1 MVTRRRLAIT
11 AGTIVGVAI
20 VLLVALWLGVP
31 AAVRWGLETVAAREI
46 GRAMHVAEVK
56 FNPFKLRL
64 QVRGF
69 VIDGTAA
76 DPQPLLQ
83 LDELDTQLGA
93 SSIVRFAPIVK
104 SLRLQ
109 GVRAYLARTA
119 PNRLNI
125 SDIIERVT
133 AKPPSPDDAKDDE
146 PGRFAVFNIELND
159 GAITLDDRVVGQQH
173 EATAISLGI
182 PFVSSLPDDIE
193 IKVQPAFAATING
206 APFKLEGQ
214 TLPFH
219 DTLDTVVALRFGG
232 LSLPRYLD
240 YSPVAL
246 GFKVRSG
253 VLDTDLRIT
262 FRRATP
268 ASEQKPAT
276 PARLLL
282 TGTASITD
290 FALVP
295 SDMNH
300 PLLQWQRLEVD
311 VGEVGLFQGQG
322 QLRSVTLRSP
332 TLDIV
337 RRADGS
343 LAGVANLVPGS
354 GAAAPAEPAE
364 TPTKKAAPFALDV
377 AQIRVVDGRISV
389 SDEMVGFKR
398 RLQPVDVAIDGFST
412 RKDAAATL
420 ALTALADDKTQLKGD
435 GSVVL
440 EPLKVDAEV
449 SVARLPLAELMPYL
463 RDTLDASLAGSV
475 EAKARIR
482 VDDGVG
488 GAAPRIES
496 GAVVVNDLR
505 IAGPRGNTAQL
516 QATKIEVSGISADV
530 HERRVDVERSSV
542 RGARLR
548 AQRLADGSIDWQR
561 LIVAK
566 AAAKPAGDG
575 ADWRVQLARFDLIKA
590 QAVVKDEAVQ
600 PPVTVA
606 AEALDAR
613 VERITTDSKARM
625 PVDVRVRLGGGTLR
639 ANGWLRPTPLA
650 TSLKLQVDNIDVTAA
665 RPYAAP
671 YVRAILAS
679 AAITADGAVD
689 FDAGGASP
697 AVRYEGGVRVTNFS
711 MLNPDG
717 ESELTRWQALA
728 LDGVKIDTS
737 PRPATIEIGKVALND
752 FYARAIL
759 SQQGQLNLVQVLKPA
774 SAAAEGTVQG
784 DAATTEKTA
793 AAQAP
798 TAQSADKGAV
808 IRVGGIELVRGN
820 VNYTDNFVRPNYSAN
835 LTDLTGTVGALSS
848 ESAAM
853 ADVSV
858 RGRVDGD
865 APLEITGQLNPLA
878 SELALDMRAN
888 AKGVELPRL
897 TPYSVKYA
905 GYPITKGKLS
915 MDVAYLVKD
924 GKLTADNR
932 VFLDQLTFGDR
943 VESPTATKLPVLF
956 AVSLLKDREGNIDI
970 NLPISG
976 SLDDPEFS
984 IGGIIVRVI
993 VNLITKVV
1001 TAPFSVLGAAVG
1013 GGADLGYVDFAPG
1026 SAALTEAAIKKL
1038 EMLAKALNDRPALKL
1053 DINGRAL
1060 AAADTE
1066 PLRDGLFERK
1076 LRAAKV
1082 RGVVRAGQSVD
1093 PATVTIDAD
1102 EREALIADVYAAEK
1116 IPNKPRNFL
1125 GLAKDIPSAEM
1136 ERLIL
1141 GTIKVEEEDLRRLA
1155 NDRATA
1161 VRNHLASHGNVATDR
1176 MFLVAPVLE
1185 ASSGEAGKLAPSRV
1199 DFSLK

>member
-64 QVRGF
+64 QVRDF

-104 SLRLQ
+104 LLRLQ

-133 AKPPSPDDAKDDE
+133 AKPPSPDDAKDE
-146 PGRFAVFNIELND
+146 KPARFAVFNIELHD

-182 PFVSSLPDDIE
+182 PFISSLPDDIE

-214 TLPFH
+214 TLPFQ

-246 GFKVRSG
+246 GFKVPSG

-282 TGTASITD
+282 TGTASVSD

-300 PLLQWQRLEVD
+300 PLLQWQRLEID

-322 QLRSVTLRSP
+322 QLRSVTLRAP
-332 TLDIV
+332 ALDIV

-343 LAGVANLVPGS
+343 LAGVANLIPS
-354 GAAAPAEPAE
+354 GGPAKEQAE
-364 TPTKKAAPFALDV
+364 APTKKAPPFALDV
-377 AQIRVVDGRISV
+377 AQIRVVDGRV
-389 SDEMVGFKR
+389 DVTDETVGFKR
-398 RLQPVDVAIDGFST
+398 RLQPVEVSVDTFST
-412 RKDAAATL
+412 RQDVAATL

-435 GSVVL
+435 GSLVL

-449 SVARLPLAELMPYL
+449 SVAQLPLAGLMPYL
-463 RDTLDASLAGSV
+463 RDTLDALLGGSV

-496 GAVVVNDLR
+496 GAVAVNDLR
-505 IAGPRGNTAQL
+505 IAGPRGSTAQL
-516 QATKIEVSGISADV
+516 QATKIDISGISADV
-530 HERRVDVERSSV
+530 RERRVDVERASV
-542 RGARLR
+542 RGARLQ
-548 AQRLADGSIDWQR
+548 AQRLADGSVDWQR

-566 AAAKPAGDG
+566 PATKPPSDG
-575 ADWRVQLARFDLIKA
+575 ADWRVQLARFDLIRA
-590 QAVVKDEAVQ
+590 QAVVKDQAAA

-606 AEALDAR
+606 VEALDAR

-625 PVDVRVRLGGGTLR
+625 PVDVRATLGGGTLR

-665 RPYAAP
+665 RSYAAP

-759 SQQGQLNLVQVLKPA
+759 SQQGQLNLVQVLQPA
-774 SAAAEGTVQG
+774 SAAADGTAQG
-784 DAATTEKTA
+784 GAAATEKTA

-798 TAQSADKGAV
+798 TAPSTDQGAV

-835 LTDLTGTVGALSS
+835 LTDLAGTVGALSS
-848 ESAAM
+848 ESTAM

-878 SELALDMRAN
+878 SELALDMRAS

-915 MDVAYLVKD
+915 MDVAYRVKD

-976 SLDDPEFS
+976 SLDDPEFT
-984 IGGIIVRVI
+984 IGGIIVRVV

-1001 TAPFSVLGAAVG
+1001 TAPFSALGAAVG

-1053 DINGRAL
+1053 DITGRAL

-1116 IPNKPRNFL
+1116 IPDKPRNFL

-1136 ERLIL
+1136 EQLIL
-1141 GTIKVEEEDLRRLA
+1141 RTIKVEEEDLRRLA

-1161 VRNHLASHGNVATDR
+1161 VRNHLASPGKVATDR

>member
-11 AGTIVGVAI
+11 AATVVGVAV

-46 GRAMHVAEVK
+46 GRPMHVADVK

-64 QVRGF
+64 HVRGF
-69 VIDGTAA
+69 VIDGTAS

-93 SSIVRFAPIVK
+93 SSIVRFAPVVK

-125 SDIIERVT
+125 SDIIERLT
-133 AKPPSPDDAKDDE
+133 AKPPSADDAKDNE
-146 PGRFAVFNIELND
+146 PARFAVFNIELHD
-159 GAITLDDRVVGQQH
+159 GAVTLDDRVVGQQH
-173 EATAISLGI
+173 EATAVSLGI
-182 PFVSSLPDDIE
+182 PFISSLPDDIE

-206 APFKLEGQ
+206 APFKVEGE
-214 TLPFH
+214 TLPFQ

-246 GFKVRSG
+246 GFKVSSG

-268 ASEQKPAT
+268 ASEQTPAA

-282 TGTASITD
+282 TGTASISD

-311 VGEVGLFQGQG
+311 VGEVGLFQAQG
-322 QLRSVTLRSP
+322 QLRSVTLRAP
-332 TLDIV
+332 ALDIV

-343 LAGVANLVPGS
+343 LAGVANLIPSS
-354 GAAAPAEPAE
+354 GAAKEQAEA
-364 TPTKKAAPFALDV
+364 PTKKAAPFALDV
-377 AQIRVVDGRISV
+377 AQIRVVDGRIGV
-389 SDEMVGFKR
+389 SDETVGFKR
-398 RLQPVDVAIDGFST
+398 RLQPVELAIDGFST

-435 GSVVL
+435 GSFVL

-463 RDTLDASLAGSV
+463 RDTLDASLGGSV

-516 QATKIEVSGISADV
+516 QATKIEVSGIGADV
-530 HERRVDVERSSV
+530 HERRVDVERASV

-548 AQRLADGSIDWQR
+548 AQRLADGSVDWQR

-566 AAAKPAGDG
+566 GAAKPAGDG

-613 VERITTDSKARM
+613 VERITTDTKARM

-650 TSLKLQVDNIDVTAA
+650 TSLKLQVDNVDVTAA
-665 RPYAAP
+665 RSYAAR
-671 YVRAILAS
+671 YASAILAS
-679 AAITADGAVD
+679 AAITADGSVD

-697 AVRYEGGVRVTNFS
+697 AVRYEGGVRVTNFAA
-711 MLNPDG
+711 LNPDG
-717 ESELTRWQALA
+717 ESELARWQALA

-737 PRPATIEIGKVALND
+737 AQPAAVEIEKIGLND

-759 SQQGQLNLVQVLKPA
+759 SQEGKLSLVQVLQPA
-774 SAAAEGTVQG
+774 STPAPGAAEGG
-784 DAATTEKTA
+784 AATTEKTA
-793 AAQAP
+793 AAAAS
-798 TAQSADKGAV
+798 TAQPADKGAL

-835 LTDLTGTVGALSS
+835 LTDLAGTVGALSS
-848 ESAAM
+848 DTAAM
-853 ADVSV
+853 ADVAV
-858 RGRVDGD
+858 RGKVDGD
-865 APLEITGQLNPLA
+865 APLEIAGKLNPLA
-878 SELALDMRAN
+878 SELALDVRAS

-932 VFLDQLTFGDR
+932 VFLDQLTFGER

-976 SLDDPEFS
+976 SLNDPEFS

-1001 TAPFSVLGAAVG
+1001 TAPFAVLGAVAG
-1013 GGADLGYVDFAPG
+1013 GGADLGYVDFAAG
-1026 SAALTEAAIKKL
+1026 SAVVTEAAVKKL

-1053 DINGRAL
+1053 EVTGRAL

-1066 PLRDGLFERK
+1066 PLRHGLFEHK
-1076 LRAAKV
+1076 LRTAKV
-1082 RGVVRAGQSVD
+1082 RQLVRAGQSVD
-1093 PATVTIDAD
+1093 PATVTIEAD
-1102 EREALIADVYAAEK
+1102 EREALIANVYAQEK
-1116 IPNKPRNFL
+1116 IPDKPRNFL
-1125 GLAKDIPSAEM
+1125 GIAKEIPSAEM
-1136 ERLIL
+1136 EQLIL

-1161 VRNHLASHGNVATDR
+1161 VRNHLVSRGNVPTER
-1176 MFLVAPVLE
+1176 IFLVAPTLE
-1185 ASSGEAGKLAPSRV
+1185 AASSEAGKLSPSRV

>member
-1 MVTRRRLAIT
+1 MLTRRRLAIT
-11 AGTIVGVAI
+11 AATVVGVAV

-31 AAVRWGLETVAAREI
+31 AAVRWGLETAAAREI
-46 GRAMHVAEVK
+46 GRAMHVADVK
-56 FNPFKLRL
+56 FNPFKLQL
-64 QVRGF
+64 HVRGF

-76 DPQPLLQ
+76 DPQPLLE
-83 LDELDTQLGA
+83 LDELDTQLSA
-93 SSIVRFAPIVK
+93 SSIVRFAPVVK

-119 PNRLNI
+119 PNRLNV
-125 SDIIERVT
+125 SDIIERLT
-133 AKPPSPDDAKDDE
+133 AKPPSADDAKDNE
-146 PGRFAVFNIELND
+146 PARFAVFNIELHD
-159 GAITLDDRVVGQQH
+159 GAVTLDDRVVGQQH
-173 EATAISLGI
+173 EATAVSLGI
-182 PFVSSLPDDIE
+182 PFISSLPDDIE
-193 IKVQPAFAATING
+193 VKVQPAFAATING
-206 APFKLEGQ
+206 APFKVEGE

-219 DTLDTVVALRFGG
+219 DTLDTVVALRFEG

-246 GFKVRSG
+246 GFKVPSG
-253 VLDTDLRIT
+253 VLNTDLRIT
-262 FRRATP
+262 FRRAAP
-268 ASEQKPAT
+268 AAEQKPAT

-282 TGTASITD
+282 TGTASISD

-322 QLRSVTLRSP
+322 QLRAVTLRAP
-332 TLDIV
+332 ALDLV
-337 RRADGS
+337 RRTDGS
-343 LAGVANLVPGS
+343 LAGVANLIPS
-354 GAAAPAEPAE
+354 GGAAKEQAAAP
-364 TPTKKAAPFALDV
+364 TKKTAPFALDV
-377 AQIRVVDGRISV
+377 AQIRVVDGRIGV
-389 SDEMVGFKR
+389 SDETVGFKR
-398 RLQPVDVAIDGFST
+398 RLQPVEVSIDGFST
-412 RKDAAATL
+412 RKDVAATL

-463 RDTLDASLAGSV
+463 RDTLEASLGGSV

-496 GAVVVNDLR
+496 GAVVVSDLR

-530 HERRVDVERSSV
+530 HERRVDVERAGV

-548 AQRLADGSIDWQR
+548 AQRLADGSVDWQR

-566 AAAKPAGDG
+566 PADKSSADG
-575 ADWRVQLARFDLIKA
+575 GTDWRVQLARFDLIQA
-590 QAVVKDEAVQ
+590 QALVKDEAVQ

-606 AEALDAR
+606 AEAIDAR
-613 VERITTDSKARM
+613 VERITTDTKARM
-625 PVDVRVRLGGGTLR
+625 PVDLRVKLGGGTLR
-639 ANGWLRPTPLA
+639 ANGWLRPAPLA
-650 TSLKLQVDNIDVTAA
+650 TSLKLQVDNVDVTAA
-665 RPYAAP
+665 RSYAAR
-671 YVRAILAS
+671 YASAVLAS
-679 AAITADGAVD
+679 AAITADGSVD

-697 AVRYEGGVRVTNFS
+697 AVRYEGGVRVTNFAA
-711 MLNPDG
+711 LNPDG
-717 ESELTRWQALA
+717 ESELARWQALA

-737 PRPATIEIGKVALND
+737 AQPAAVEIEKIGLND

-759 SQQGQLNLVQVLKPA
+759 SQEGKLNLLQVLQPA
-774 SAAAEGTVQG
+774 STAAPGAAEGG
-784 DAATTEKTA
+784 AATTEKTA
-793 AAQAP
+793 TAP
-798 TAQSADKGAV
+798 ASTAQPADKGAL
-808 IRVGGIELVRGN
+808 IRVGGIELIRGN

-835 LTDLTGTVGALSS
+835 LTDLAGTVGALSS
-848 ESAAM
+848 DTAAM
-853 ADVSV
+853 ADVAV
-858 RGRVDGD
+858 RGKVDGD
-865 APLEITGQLNPLA
+865 APLEIAGKLNPLA
-878 SELALDMRAN
+878 SELALDVRAS

-932 VFLDQLTFGDR
+932 VFLDQLTFGER

-976 SLDDPEFS
+976 SLNDPEFS

-1001 TAPFSVLGAAVG
+1001 TAPFAVLGAVAG
-1013 GGADLGYVDFAPG
+1013 GGADLGYVDFAAG
-1026 SAALTEAAIKKL
+1026 SAVVTEAAVKKL

-1053 DINGRAL
+1053 EVTGRAL
-1060 AAADTE
+1060 AAVDTE
-1066 PLRDGLFERK
+1066 PLRNGLFESK

-1082 RGVVRAGQSVD
+1082 RQLVRAGQSVD

-1102 EREALIADVYAAEK
+1102 EREALIANVYAQEK
-1116 IPNKPRNFL
+1116 IPDKPRNFL
-1125 GLAKDIPSAEM
+1125 GIAKEIPSAEM
-1136 ERLIL
+1136 EQLIL
-1141 GTIKVEEEDLRRLA
+1141 GTIQVEEEDLRRLA

-1161 VRNHLASHGNVATDR
+1161 VRNHLVGRGNVPTER
-1176 MFLVAPVLE
+1176 IFLVAPTLE
-1185 ASSGEAGKLAPSRV
+1185 AASGEAGKLSPSRV